1 LNPQPLEPQ
10 SSALT
15 VELHSPYN
23 SILARQKGFEPL
35 TYGLEGRCSI
45 QLSYWRQKQQR
56 VISDE
61 SPELNTHYSAVLMV
75 GARRFELPTPCA
87 QGRCATRLRYAPSN
101 EQNQYY
107 MAKELNQGFST
118 ASKHAGRTSTSFLS
132 ALPRWLT
139 VILVC

>member
-1 LNPQPLEPQ
+1 MNPQPLEPQ

-23 SILARQKGFEPL
+23 PIVARQKGFEPL

-61 SPELNTHYSAVLMV
+61 LRELNTHYSAVLMV

-101 EQNQYY
+101 EQNH
-107 MAKELNQGFST
+107 ST
-118 ASKHAGRTSTSFLS
+118 WPMSEIKVLQTHRDIPVKSLQASLA
-132 ALPRWLT
+132 P
-139 VILVC
+139 CPDD